1 MKKYVLFAA
10 CCLLFAGFS
19 SCSEEDNDG
28 TGKTADSAPTVDESL
43 GIKYPVTTIGES
55 GWTLANFNYQN
66 GKMVNGI
73 TDESSYFLI
82 KENPLLINISYEGD
96 YDEENINYTN
106 IKTNS
111 SGFITDLQYKIKGTY
126 DEDTYVINGSIKSYY
141 TSDGYISKQVIAEK
155 DEEADYLY
163 TASFLWDNGDL
174 KRIAVNYE
182 ATEGGY
188 YDYENDVYELK
199 YDRDKSENLNSG
211 IYLYNL
217 YEDDFTYD
225 FMWYAGLFG
234 KTTQHI
240 PVSIAHKRSYQ
251 SNDDSSESEEN
262 IDVYVSYNSDASISS
277 IEYFYEEDSYS
288 DVYNFGYSGE
298 NNLQV
303 PDQRVVS
310 NSQVKKI
317 RRPSLRHVRFSG
329 LKNI

>member
-66 GKMVNGI
+66 GKIVNGI

-96 YDEENINYTN
+96 YEEENINYTN

-141 TSDGYISKQVIAEK
+141 TSDGYISKQVITEK
-155 DEEADYLY
+155 DEDGLSTLYSLADFIDEDGSRIRKDESYEKNYL
-163 TASFLWDNGDL
+163 LG
-174 KRIAVNYE
+174 
-182 ATEGGY
+182 
-188 YDYENDVYELK
+188 K
-199 YDRDKSENLNSG
+199 YG
-211 IYLYNL
+211 AI
-217 YEDDFTYD
+217 
-225 FMWYAGLFG
+225 
-234 KTTQHI
+234 
-240 PVSIAHKRSYQ
+240 
-251 SNDDSSESEEN
+251 
-262 IDVYVSYNSDASISS
+262 
-277 IEYFYEEDSYS
+277 
-288 DVYNFGYSGE
+288 
-298 NNLQV
+298 
-303 PDQRVVS
+303 
-310 NSQVKKI
+310 
-317 RRPSLRHVRFSG
+317 PSLKTIEFS
-329 LKNI
+329 KEE